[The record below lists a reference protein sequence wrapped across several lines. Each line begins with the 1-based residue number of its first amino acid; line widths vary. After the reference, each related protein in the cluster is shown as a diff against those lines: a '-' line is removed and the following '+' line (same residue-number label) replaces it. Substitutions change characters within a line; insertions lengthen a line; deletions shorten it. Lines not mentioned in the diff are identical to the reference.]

1 MNKLSTLMLLIG
13 LSISGAT
20 QAAGSA
26 AHESMYE
33 PGYISEVANEAVG
46 SGPADAQRTRVVQG
60 ALYDP
65 AYLRALS
72 NTPAATSPTGPV
84 INHESA
90 YDPEYLRT
98 ITCSIDHPAM
108 AS

>member
-33 PGYISEVANEAVG
+33 PGYLDRLGNEAVG
-46 SGPADAQRTRVVQG
+46 SGPADAQRPRVVQG

-72 NTPAATSPTGPV
+72 KTPAATSPTGPV
-84 INHESA
+84 VNHESA
-90 YDPEYLRT
+90 YDPEFLRT
-98 ITCSIDHPAM
+98 ITCNIDDPAIT
-108 AS
+108 S

>member
-20 QAAGSA
+20 QAADGA

-33 PGYISEVANEAVG
+33 PGYLDRLSNVAVG
-46 SGPADAQRTRVVQG
+46 SGPADAQRTAVVHET
-60 ALYDP
+60 LYDP

-72 NTPAATSPTGPV
+72 RTPAATSPTGPV
-84 INHESA
+84 VNHESA
-90 YDPEYLRT
+90 YDPAYLRT
-98 ITCSIDHPAM
+98 ITCNIDHPAI